1 MEESK
6 RKSIII
12 DELEIE
18 NKILKEN
25 LKKKE
30 DIMKNIIETK
40 ENNIKE
46 LKQSYIEEKNIREGL
61 VLDLERIYNS
71 RSYKLTQK
79 IKKILRR

>member
-30 DIMKNIIETK
+30 EIMKNIIETK

-46 LKQSYIEEKNIREGL
+46 LKQSYIEEKNIRERL
-61 VLDLERIYNS
+61 ALDLERIYNS

>member
-30 DIMKNIIETK
+30 EIMKYIIETK

-46 LKQSYIEEKNIREGL
+46 LKQSYIEEKNIREGIA
-61 VLDLERIYNS
+61 LDLERIYNS
-71 RSYKLTQK
+71 RSYK
-79 IKKILRR
+79 

>member
-1 MEESK
+1 MDESK

-30 DIMKNIIETK
+30 EIMKNIIETK

-61 VLDLERIYNS
+61 ALDLEGIYNS